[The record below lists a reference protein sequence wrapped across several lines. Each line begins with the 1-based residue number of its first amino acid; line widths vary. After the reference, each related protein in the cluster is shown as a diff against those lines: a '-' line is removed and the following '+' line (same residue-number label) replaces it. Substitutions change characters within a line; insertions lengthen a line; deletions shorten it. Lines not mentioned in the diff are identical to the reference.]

1 MPFIDW
7 MMILPTELEAE
18 FEQELTQF
26 EEEKRMP
33 YITSIERRGWE
44 IGWEI
49 GTKQGLLEA
58 IELDLEFK
66 FGSAGLSLLPE
77 ISQLENVNQLRE
89 ILRALKTVNNLN
101 ELRAV
106 YRLDNDSLN

>member
-1 MPFIDW
+1 FIDW

-18 FEQELTQF
+18 FEQELIRY

-33 YITSIERRGWE
+33 YITSIERRGLE
-44 IGWEI
+44 RGLER
-49 GTKQGLLEA
+49 GTRQGLLEA

-66 FGSAGLSLLPE
+66 FGSEGLSVLPE

-89 ILRALKTVNNLN
+89 ILRALKTVNNLS
-101 ELRAV
+101 ELCTI
-106 YRLDNDSLN
+106 YRLDDDSPN